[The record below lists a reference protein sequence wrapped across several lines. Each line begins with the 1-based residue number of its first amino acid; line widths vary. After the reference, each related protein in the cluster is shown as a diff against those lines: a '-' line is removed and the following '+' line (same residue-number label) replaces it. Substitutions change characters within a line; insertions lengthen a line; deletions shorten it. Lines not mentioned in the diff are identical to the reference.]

1 MYETEKDVLVVKEA
15 SSVYNSS
22 SAEVMRPLTIHDL
35 DDMPEKTWVELYNG
49 KLVYMYGGPEMK
61 GVTFAHQDAV
71 QSIYFQTQ
79 MYINKNRGKCKA
91 FTSPIDVQLDVEDET
106 TIFLPDFFVI
116 CDKAKMKDGRYVIG
130 APDWVVEVLSP
141 STRKRDMHEKK
152 DKYLSS
158 GVREYWMVDT
168 EGEVVIIYKGDD
180 PDISVIRNMS
190 EPISVGIYD
199 GDLMIDLSS
208 LTTDDE
214 EMDS

>member
-61 GVTFAHQDAV
+61 GVSFAHQKAV
-71 QSIYFQTQ
+71 QKIAFQTQ
-79 MYINKNRGKCKA
+79 MFIDKNNGSCEVYTDSIEVQPDIN
-91 FTSPIDVQLDVEDET
+91 DDT
-106 TIFLPDFFVI
+106 TVYLPDVFVV
-116 CDKAKMKDGRYVIG
+116 CDKEKMKDGRHVIG

-141 STRKRDMHEKK
+141 STRKRDMSVKK
-152 DKYLSS
+152 EKYLSS

-168 EGEVVIIYKGDD
+168 EGEVVIIYKGDN
-180 PDISVIRNMS
+180 PDVSVIRKMS
-190 EPISVGIYD
+190 EPIPVGVYD
-199 GDLMIDLSS
+199 GDLVIDLSN

-214 EMDS
+214 D